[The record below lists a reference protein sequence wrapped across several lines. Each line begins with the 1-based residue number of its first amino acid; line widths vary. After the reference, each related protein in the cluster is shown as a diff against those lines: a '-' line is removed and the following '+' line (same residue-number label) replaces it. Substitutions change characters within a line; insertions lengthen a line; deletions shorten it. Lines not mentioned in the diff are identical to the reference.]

1 MASTPIGIGID
12 NGRGRVVIDRVR
24 PCVDGGRFPIK
35 RTVGEK
41 VAVDADVFADGHDV
55 IRCVLLHRKSAAQPW
70 REVPMQPAPND
81 LWQASFTV
89 EEVGRHMYTVMAWV
103 DRFFTWRHDLGRR
116 TDRADIAIALKVG
129 AELALETAKRSEGA
143 VATRLKHFADA
154 LGQAS
159 PELGKAIGA
168 DLEFGELMARHAERR
183 FAVTHAQV
191 LEVVVDRVR
200 ARYSTWYEMFPRS
213 CVPAGASH
221 GTFAEAEK
229 RLPYIAGMGFD
240 VLYLPPIHP
249 IGTTFRKGRNN
260 ALVAMPGEPGSPWAI
275 GAPEG
280 GHKAV
285 HPELGGLAEFRHFVA
300 TAKEHGIDVALDIAF
315 QCAPDHPYV
324 AEHPSWFRWRPD
336 GTVQYAENPPKK
348 YQDIYPFDFESDD
361 WEALWV
367 ELESIFTY
375 WIAQGVTIFRVDN
388 PHTKP
393 FPMWEWLIGQVQRKH
408 PGTIFLAEAFTRPKI
423 MHRLAKLG
431 YTQSYT
437 YFAWRNTK
445 HEITEYFT
453 ELTQSESREYFRPNA
468 WPNTPDI
475 LTEFLQFG
483 GRPAFMQRVAL
494 AATLAASYG
503 IYGPAY
509 ELIENL
515 PRDPGSEEFRDSEK
529 YQLRE
534 WDLGRADS
542 LARYIGRL
550 NEIRRDNVA
559 LQSDWSLRFHH
570 TDNESIICYSKSNE
584 DLSNIV
590 LVVANLDP
598 HHKQSGWVTLS
609 LPGLALDGD
618 KPFQVHDLLSEARYL
633 WHGARNFVMLDP
645 STSPVHVFRLR
656 RKVRTEHDFD
666 YFL

>member
-1 MASTPIGIGID
+1 
-12 NGRGRVVIDRVR
+12 
-24 PCVDGGRFPIK
+24 
-35 RTVGEK
+35 
-41 VAVDADVFADGHDV
+41 
-55 IRCVLLHRKSAAQPW
+55 
-70 REVPMQPAPND
+70 
-81 LWQASFTV
+81 
-89 EEVGRHMYTVMAWV
+89 
-103 DRFFTWRHDLGRR
+103 
-116 TDRADIAIALKVG
+116 
-129 AELALETAKRSEGA
+129 
-143 VATRLKHFADA
+143 
-154 LGQAS
+154 
-159 PELGKAIGA
+159 
-168 DLEFGELMARHAERR
+168 
-183 FAVTHAQV
+183 
-191 LEVVVDRVR
+191 
-200 ARYSTWYEMFPRS
+200 
-213 CVPAGASH
+213 
-221 GTFAEAEK
+221 
-229 RLPYIAGMGFD
+229 MGFD

-260 ALVAMPGEPGSPWAI
+260 ALVAKPGEPGSPWAI

-285 HPELGGLAEFRHFVA
+285 HPELGGLSEFWHFVA
-300 TAKEHGIDVALDIAF
+300 AAKEHGIDIALDIAF

-361 WEALWV
+361 WEALWE
-367 ELESIFTY
+367 ELKSIFTY

-393 FPMWEWLIGQVQRKH
+393 FPMWEWLIGEVKREH

-453 ELTQSESREYFRPNA
+453 ELALAESREYFRPNA

-475 LTEFLQFG
+475 LTEFLQYG
-483 GRPAFMQRVAL
+483 GRPAFMLRVAL

-509 ELIENL
+509 ELIENV

-529 YQLRE
+529 YQLRQ

-542 LARYIGRL
+542 LARYIARL
-550 NEIRRDNVA
+550 NEIRRENVA
-559 LQSDWSLRFHH
+559 LQSDWGLRFHRV
-570 TDNESIICYSKSNE
+570 DNEAIICYSKSNE

-598 HHKQSGWVTLS
+598 HHTQSGWVTLS
-609 LPGLALDGD
+609 LPGLALDDD

-633 WHGARNFVMLDP
+633 WHGPRNFVMLDP
-645 STSPVHVFRLR
+645 LISPVHVFRLR

>member
-1 MASTPIGIGID
+1 MAKTSIT

-35 RTVGEK
+35 RTVGET

-55 IRCVLLHRKSAAQPW
+55 IRCVLLHRNSAAESW
-70 REVPMQPAPND
+70 SEVPMRPAPND
-81 LWQASFTV
+81 LWQASFAV
-89 EEVGRHMYTVMAWV
+89 EEVGRHLYTVTAWV

-116 TDRADIAIALKVG
+116 TDRADIALALRIG
-129 AELALETAKRSEGA
+129 AELALETAKRTKGA
-143 VATRLKHFADA
+143 TAARLRQFADA
-154 LGQAS
+154 LGKAD
-159 PELGKAIGA
+159 PEQGKAIGA
-168 DLEFGELMARHAERR
+168 DPEFGDLMAQHAERR

-200 ARYSTWYEMFPRS
+200 GRYSTWYEMFPRS
-213 CVPAGASH
+213 CVPEGGSH

-229 RLPYIAGMGFD
+229 RLPYIASMGFD

-260 ALVAMPGEPGSPWAI
+260 ALVAKPGEPGSPWAI

-280 GHKAV
+280 GHKAI
-285 HPELGGLAEFRHFVA
+285 HPELGGLTEFRHFVA
-300 TAKEHGIDVALDIAF
+300 AAKEHGMEIALDIAF

-361 WEALWV
+361 WEALWQ
-367 ELESIFTY
+367 ELKSIFTY
-375 WIAQGVTIFRVDN
+375 WIAQGVNIFRVDN

-393 FPMWEWLIGQVQRKH
+393 FPMWEWLIGEVKREH

-445 HEITEYFT
+445 HELTEYFT
-453 ELTQSESREYFRPNA
+453 ELAHSESREYFRPNA

-475 LTEFLQFG
+475 LTEFLQYG
-483 GRPAFMQRVAL
+483 GRPAAMLRVAL

-509 ELIENL
+509 ELIENV

-529 YQLRE
+529 YQVRQ

-550 NEIRRDNVA
+550 NEIRRENVA

-570 TDNESIICYSKSNE
+570 VDNEAIICYSKSNE

-598 HHKQSGWVTLS
+598 HHTQSGWVTLS
-609 LPGLALDGD
+609 LPGLVLDHD

-633 WHGARNFVMLDP
+633 WHGPRNFVMLDP
-645 STSPVHVFRLR
+645 ATSPVHVFRLR